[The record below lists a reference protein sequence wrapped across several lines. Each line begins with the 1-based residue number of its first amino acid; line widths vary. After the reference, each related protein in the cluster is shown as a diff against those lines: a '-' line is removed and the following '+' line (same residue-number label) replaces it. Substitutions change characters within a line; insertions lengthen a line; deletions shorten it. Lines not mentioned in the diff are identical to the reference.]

1 MSEYLVREHRVE
13 AERGAEIKSF
23 LLGWDVLRRGG
34 EEFTINS
41 SPLPEDEARR
51 MAATLE
57 WAHHLDTW
65 MTTLV
70 EDEDVIE
77 EIGDLLGIDVDMS
90 SDDDEKIEKEYDRMI
105 VGGLELLPA
114 GLRLLAD
121 KYEAEWRNK
130 HGQEATAV

>member
-1 MSEYLVREHRVE
+1 MSRYRIREHRVVID
-13 AERGAEIKSF
+13 RGAEVKSF
-23 LLGWDVLRRGG
+23 LMGWDVIPSVPDAEPLNG
-34 EEFTINS
+34 
-41 SPLPEDEARR
+41 SPLAEADARK

-57 WAHHLDTW
+57 WTAHLDQW
-65 MTTLV
+65 MTTVV

-77 EIGDLLGIDVDMS
+77 EIGDLLGIEVDMS

-105 VGGLELLPA
+105 VDGLELLPA

-130 HGQEATAV
+130 HGHEATAV